1 MTHSLSV
8 SKEDSGL
15 AMDSPRSF
23 IVMMKTSQVVEGLR
37 PTTTLDSSVPLT
49 KKFIEI

>member
-1 MTHSLSV
+1 MINKKKGGLVTHSLSV

-23 IVMMKTSQVVEGLR
+23 IVMMKTS
-37 PTTTLDSSVPLT
+37 
-49 KKFIEI
+49 